1 MVVGAFSSPC
11 QCPEEARF
19 VRQLAPWYHCPVKAR
34 LLALYHLGMPRSSS
48 GPAEVDIAQRT
59 STAPPG
65 PKAGE
70 EIFAG
75 PEIQA
80 ALKRLEMARERLL
93 SAAIAFCD
101 GSISAGQLKAVREF
115 LREQD
120 LQLTRLTGR
129 QIPPFA
135 LEQPPIEPRPV
146 PEAPP
151 PPPQAQSREEPSP
164 AGPIDPEIG
173 VQLESLDRKLG
184 VLEENYTLGRIN
196 ATQYKAIRHH
206 YSEQREVALKL
217 HAANPA
223 SDRWRVVLEE
233 GRTVFLMQ
241 LNEAACR
248 GFALYD
254 IQTRARIFLEGTMG
268 KTAEEAMTLLGTFCP
283 PAAGG
288 SAGRMLATRTED
300 GMSLLLIPGQHTA
313 ALMTFSQDPPGW
325 QVRTLREV
333 HRNFEA
339 ANHATLARGER
350 TTLVFPD
357 VSRIVKP
364 QDRGEEASVL

>member
-1 MVVGAFSSPC
+1 
-11 QCPEEARF
+11 
-19 VRQLAPWYHCPVKAR
+19 
-34 LLALYHLGMPRSSS
+34 MPRSSER
-48 GPAEVDIAQRT
+48 PAEVETAQRP
-59 STAPPG
+59 STAPPA

-70 EIFAG
+70 ETFAS
-75 PEIQA
+75 PEIQG
-80 ALKRLEMARERLL
+80 ALKRLEMARERLI

-135 LEQPPIEPRPV
+135 SELPPVKPEAI
-146 PEAPP
+146 PEAPAP
-151 PPPQAQSREEPSP
+151 PPARPRDEPVP
-164 AGPIDPEIG
+164 VGPIDPEIAT
-173 VQLESLDRKLG
+173 QLESLDRKLE
-184 VLEENYTLGRIN
+184 VLEENFTLGRIN
-196 ATQYKAIRHH
+196 ATQYEAIRHH

-233 GRTVFLMQ
+233 GKTVFLMQ

-268 KTAEEAMTLLGTFCP
+268 KSAEELMALLGTFGP
-283 PAAGG
+283 PASGG
-288 SAGRMLATRTED
+288 SAGRMLATRTDD

-313 ALMTFSQDPPGW
+313 ALVTFSQDPPGW
-325 QVRTLREV
+325 QVRALREV

-339 ANHATLARGER
+339 ANHGALARGER

-357 VSRIVKP
+357 VGRIVKP
-364 QDRGEEASVL
+364 